1 MSSASFQNKFPYSWK
16 VHVGFMNSSEMN
28 DNFNWYSWRSES
40 IRSRSWSRK
49 IEISRCRS
57 RMLGLPTPQSFL

>member
-28 DNFNWYSWRSES
+28 DNFNRYSWRSE
-40 IRSRSWSRK
+40 
-49 IEISRCRS
+49 
-57 RMLGLPTPQSFL
+57 L